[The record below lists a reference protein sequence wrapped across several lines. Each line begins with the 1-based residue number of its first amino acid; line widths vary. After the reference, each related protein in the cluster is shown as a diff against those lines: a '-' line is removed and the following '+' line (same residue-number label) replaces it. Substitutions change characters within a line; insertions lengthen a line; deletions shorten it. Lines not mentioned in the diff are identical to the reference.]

1 MRKFSKFFT
10 MAFVSMLV
18 FANANAQETAGDVFN
33 KANEAYQA
41 QNLAEAVNGYKQ
53 ALTLAEAEGNTELVD
68 NCKKNIPAILYALG
82 KEQATAKNFDGAVA
96 TLKEAIAK
104 ANEYGNADVANAA
117 KEFIPLIF
125 ITEGNTLLNEKKFA
139 EAVVE
144 YEKALAEDPENGMAH
159 LRVGM
164 CKNQLGDAD
173 AAVAAF
179 EKAIAHGQ
187 EATAKKQLVNLYLK
201 KALAA
206 YKTKDN
212 AGALESAVKGLE
224 YGENANLYKYG
235 GMAAA
240 GAKNYDKAI
249 ELLSK
254 AKADASVNYNLAK
267 AYEAKGNKAKA
278 CEYYKLIVTDKNY
291 GEYAKSKV
299 TALCN

>member
-1 MRKFSKFFT
+1 MRKFSKFLT

-41 QNLAEAVNGYKQ
+41 QNLADAVNGYKQ

-104 ANEYGNADVANAA
+104 ANEYGNADVADAA

-159 LRVGM
+159 LRIGM

-187 EATAKKQLVNLYLK
+187 EATAKKQLINVFVK
-201 KALAA
+201 KANADLKAKNMQGA
-206 YKTKDN
+206 LDN
-212 AGALESAVKGLE
+212 AVKSLE
-224 YGENANLYKYG
+224 YGENANAYNIG
-235 GMAAA
+235 GNAAFA
-240 GAKNYDKAI
+240 LKNYDKAI

-254 AKADASVNYNLAK
+254 AKANKGTNYNLAR

-278 CEYYKLIVTDKNY
+278 CEYYKMLVNDATL